1 MALVREF
8 TASNGAHIQIYDD
21 CYAGISEEEL
31 QQRYRQI
38 SETIL
43 RIDRNIQLRE
53 MKAKEEA
60 ERAAK
65 KAKA

>member
-8 TASNGAHIQIYDD
+8 KASNGAHIQIYDD

-31 QQRYRQI
+31 QRRYRQI
-38 SETIL
+38 YETIL

-60 ERAAK
+60 ERAPK
-65 KAKA
+65 KPKA